1 MDNAEAAVPTK
12 EPVDDTS
19 IEFLHSRAVEP
30 RQKLLQSIVANRTQQ
45 LTRLYYAI
53 KDKNRSQQ
61 LGAGLEGVVVPASA
75 ADDDDKKAL
84 QEFIR
89 NHDTAESLARIDLS
103 LPPMSPSPPP
113 SSANASASAAASSSA
128 MDVDQP
134 DQAQA
139 KASSISGTAGTLQTP
154 KLLVNG
160 AAAPSP
166 DASGPAAPPTGNVV
180 PAAATTSAGT
190 NNSVEGSAVAST
202 SKTASP
208 SNPPQPS
215 LTISPSL
222 IQQLTPTSPVPA
234 AQPYS
239 SMFGIPEISYN
250 YASTLP
256 ELPTDVVRTRF
267 NSTSRRKGKE
277 KAPPPPDL
285 YKMNIRAQH
294 MGAKNFLGRGK
305 IVHNVMT
312 THDWGVALEELR
324 AIRAFERV
332 EQMKADKAW
341 SFRQPKKQRIGL
353 VPKAH
358 WDHLMDEMRWLQT
371 DFRQELRWK
380 LATAHSLA
388 RAVKAWHKADPEARM
403 KMQVKVVPPLHLDES
418 GTGDGES
425 ASSKPMSRQASSA
438 TGGMDIDADGSEDAD
453 GENEAKGDAGPPGD
467 TADGEAPADSSLT
480 TTAKATEGV
489 ASQSGTSTNTRPG
502 TPSTKQGG
510 AATPA
515 DSQKQ
520 SSAAHVQNLI
530 ALRAPVFAL
539 GPETTIV
546 DPQAL
551 SDVDDPS
558 LSASLSAMFPDLPL
572 YSDFL
577 LASDPSTEKR
587 IEDSSAWAGRLTHVT
602 KWLETKPLLVST
614 IQPGRMRKRG
624 TWDSSTAHFLED
636 QKDLADQRETVPH
649 TNSVLFA
656 GPKPKPKEGADAIT
670 KPQEVPNAETRAFTL
685 HWAPEEDSR
694 LLALVKQYGSNWNLI
709 AEVFNTTTQ
718 RPSSD
723 MRIGWDMFDRWNK
736 LAGPDSKKVLPDGTE
751 ISVPPPEYNPAN
763 DKSIKATQFA
773 NFDGSKKRLR
783 HLTVFDAMRKVQ
795 KKREVTAQKA
805 PPPGLPRRI
814 NMAMH
819 DSHNLPPRPQFS
831 PMEWHAV
838 KLEQDAQ
845 KMRLRAQQQ
854 AEFVAQ
860 QQRLQQQQQ
869 QAAAMGQQGQPNSGQ
884 TPGQQQAAG
893 VGGGARFPQGPIPQG
908 FPAQQGRNMTIAQ
921 QQQAAAAAAQV
932 AAQAVARGSP
942 AGQAPTNLPQGVSAQ
957 FAVQVAQAQQGGVNG
972 IQLTPEQIAF
982 VRQQREQ
989 QLQAAQAQV
998 MAARAAAAAAAAQQ
1012 QAQQVGTPKE

>member
-1 MDNAEAAVPTK
+1 MYTKAANDK
-12 EPVDDTS
+12 S
-19 IEFLHSRAVEP
+19 IELLHARAVEP
-30 RQKLLQSIVANRTQQ
+30 RQKLLQSIVSNRTQQ

-53 KDKNRSQQ
+53 KEKSRSQQ
-61 LGAGLEGVVVPASA
+61 VGAGLDGVFVPASVS
-75 ADDDDKKAL
+75 DDDDKKAL

-89 NHDTAESLARIDLS
+89 THDTTDSLSKIDLN

-113 SSANASASAAASSSA
+113 SAGASAPSATETNQPPTTDVDQASSSQVA
-128 MDVDQP
+128 
-134 DQAQA
+134 A
-139 KASSISGTAGTLQTP
+139 GTAEKLQAP
-154 KLLVNG
+154 KLIVNG
-160 AAAPSP
+160 AASASP
-166 DASGPAAPPTGNVV
+166 DASGASTIAGAGTAPLSAN
-180 PAAATTSAGT
+180 AATATSGT
-190 NNSVEGSAVAST
+190 NLASAEAST
-202 SKTASP
+202 SKAIP
-208 SNPPQPS
+208 STPLQPS

-222 IQQLTPTSPVPA
+222 LQQLTPTSPVPA
-234 AQPYS
+234 AKPYS
-239 SMFGIPEISYN
+239 SMFGIPEISFN

-256 ELPTDVVRTRF
+256 ELPTDIVKTRF
-267 NSTSRRKGKE
+267 NSTSRRKGKD
-277 KAPPPPDL
+277 KAAPPPDL

-305 IVHNVMT
+305 TVHNVLT

-324 AIRAFERV
+324 AVRAFERV
-332 EQMKADKAW
+332 EQMKTDKAW

-353 VPKAH
+353 VPKSH

-371 DFRQELRWK
+371 DFRQERRWK
-380 LATAHSLA
+380 VATAHSLA
-388 RAVKAWHKADPEARM
+388 RAVKAWHKADPETRLA
-403 KMQVKVVPPLHLDES
+403 MQVKFAPPRVLSDVEVAEGESVKDES
-418 GTGDGES
+418 T
-425 ASSKPMSRQASSA
+425 SKPMSRQTSLAA
-438 TGGMDIDADGSEDAD
+438 AAMDVDADGSEDAD
-453 GENEAKGDAGPPGD
+453 GDID
-467 TADGEAPADSSLT
+467 DSRGEADVSVEGAEGETAADSSSSAV
-480 TTAKATEGV
+480 AKPTEGS
-489 ASQSGTSTNTRPG
+489 ASQPETTSNTRPG
-502 TPSTKQGG
+502 SPSTKTG

-515 DSQKQ
+515 EVQKQ
-520 SSAAHVQNLI
+520 STAAHVQNLI
-530 ALRAPVFAL
+530 ALRAPVFEL

-577 LASDPSTEKR
+577 LASDPATEKR

-602 KWLETKPLLVST
+602 KLLETKPLLVST
-614 IQPGRMRKRG
+614 IQPGRMRKQAA
-624 TWDSSTAHFLED
+624 WDPSTAHFLED
-636 QKDLADQRETVPH
+636 QRDPADQRDSVPH

-656 GPKPKPKEGADAIT
+656 GPKPKPKEGADAFT
-670 KPQEVPNAETRAFTL
+670 KPQEIPNAETRASTL
-685 HWAPEEDSR
+685 YWAPEEDAR
-694 LLALVKQYGSNWNLI
+694 LLALVKQYGSNWNLV

-723 MRIGWDMFDRWNK
+723 LRIGWDMFDRWNK

-795 KKREVTAQKA
+795 KKRELTAQKA

-814 NMAMH
+814 NMNMH

-869 QAAAMGQQGQPNSGQ
+869 QAAAMGQQQVGQSNPGS
-884 TPGQQQAAG
+884 TPGAQ
-893 VGGGARFPQGPIPQG
+893 VGGARFPQGPIPQG
-908 FPAQQGRNMTIAQ
+908 FPAQQSRNMSIAQ
-921 QQQAAAAAAQV
+921 QQQAAVAAAQ
-932 AAQAVARGSP
+932 AAAVARGSP
-942 AGQAPTNLPQGVSAQ
+942 TGAASLPQGVSAQ
-957 FAVQVAQAQQGGVNG
+957 FAAQVAQAQQGGVNG

-989 QLQAAQAQV
+989 QLQAQAQV
-998 MAARAAAAAAAAQQ
+998 MAARAAAAAAVQQQQQ